1 MKTGKIINMLT
12 VAALT
17 ACSQDDEQ
25 AVKQAEQTPT
35 GVTISVTDLGMTPLK
50 GTPTRA
56 LDRKDYTKDFVAG
69 DQIGVFVVNGNDV
82 TANLKYTLNSAG
94 TWEKAE
100 GEAAIT
106 HVEGN
111 VYFAYYPYQDGTD
124 KYTIRTSDYEAGATT
139 ADAFFAGLINRWRPA
154 YDQSTQA
161 KYSMQDLM
169 VARATVNDGN
179 VLTFQMEHQMAL
191 AEIRFAQV
199 FGNGTAEPFGE
210 GTIGL
215 KYRFKTEENDYQG
228 LDFSWI
234 RPEHVNNHTIT
245 LTEKNIYRLIVR
257 PNETVNIQGGIY
269 NPNTDALVTSNPN
282 WYVTT
287 SNQLTKGQY
296 QIFGTASMTN
306 QNTNGAVVKNAYF
319 NLGDI
324 LYSDGTFQS
333 STVSGHGTPVGIVV
347 YKNPGNPYSSKIV
360 NANDNSITVDG
371 NIICEKGLAANYSGL
386 TIAGRGLV
394 MALED
399 LTQGSNFAFQWATTT
414 DVDEDNTILPNAEYN
429 RADGYFFDGLNK
441 TNYLMGDGTT
451 GTCGHQ
457 HPFCQALFSWR
468 KNHAVPVGCSDWFVG
483 SMGQWNQLVAAMYAG
498 LDGYYTDAN
507 NNVVNTTKTE
517 WTGRT
522 PSTVHSYASI
532 NKAILNAGGTMLT
545 VGDGTGGTSTTNE
558 GIRYWSVDE
567 SNSNYASTH
576 YYYNNYQS
584 RASDV
589 FHQDTGSGNTKTQ
602 YQKVRPLLAF

>member
-1 MKTGKIINMLT
+1 MKTGKIINIVSAMLT

-56 LDRKDYTKDFVAG
+56 LDRKDYTKDFVEG

-82 TANLKYTLNSAG
+82 TDNLKYTLNSAG

-124 KYTIRTSDYEAGATT
+124 KYTIRTDDYEAGATT
-139 ADAFFAGLINRWRPA
+139 ADAFFAGLIKRWRPA

-191 AEIRFAQV
+191 AEIRFAQE
-199 FGNGTAEPFGE
+199 FGAGTAGP
-210 GTIGL
+210 
-215 KYRFKTEENDYQG
+215 KYRFKTEENYYQG
-228 LDFSWI
+228 LDFSTGN
-234 RPEHVNNHTIT
+234 EGTQSQ
-245 LTEKNIYRLIVR
+245 KNIYRLIVR
-257 PNETVNIQGGIY
+257 PNEVVNIQGDIHELLNG
-269 NPNTDALVTSNPN
+269 NVVTSNPN
-282 WYVTT
+282 WYVQT
-287 SNQLTKGQY
+287 SNQLAKGQY
-296 QIFGTASMTN
+296 QVFGTAECLPNVQTQS
-306 QNTNGAVVKNAYF
+306 F

-333 STVSGHGTPVGIVV
+333 SQKNGHGTPVGIVV
-347 YKNPGNPYSSKIV
+347 YKNRGTSYSSTGTG
-360 NANDNSITVDG
+360 NSSLSNLNG
-371 NIICEKGLAANYSGL
+371 NTICEKGLTANYSGV

-399 LTQGSNFAFQWATTT
+399 VTRGTETGFIWGGNGS
-414 DVDEDNTILPNAEYN
+414 DEDNAYFPNG
-429 RADGYFFDGLNK
+429 ADARTPSTWNSPQSYQGLQK
-441 TNYLMGDGTT
+441 TNYLIGDGTK
-451 GTCGHQ
+451 GTCGHTD
-457 HPFCQALFSWR
+457 HEFCKALYAWR
-468 KNHAVPVGCSDWFVG
+468 NQSAHAVPVGCSDWFNG
-483 SMGQWNQLVAAMYAG
+483 SVGQWNELLRSIYENFDGNTGSAA
-498 LDGYYTDAN
+498 
-507 NNVVNTTKTE
+507 TTKAT
-517 WTGRT
+517 WGGTSNATANAYGSLR
-522 PSTVHSYASI
+522 V
-532 NKAILNAGGTMLT
+532 LLQNAGGTMM
-545 VGDGTGGTSTTNE
+545 VYGDGTGSNNPTGDNQ
-558 GIRYWSVDE
+558 RYWMMDE
-567 SNSNYASTH
+567 NSATYGTCIWFTTSFTM
-576 YYYNNYQS
+576 S
-584 RASDV
+584 
-589 FHQDTGSGNTKTQ
+589 QDGGGGQNKQTD
-602 YQKVRPLLAF
+602 YHRVRPLLAF